1 MSSRD
6 HRGTESS
13 GGAVPAF
20 LTKLWTLVEDPSTNE
35 LIFWSTNGTSFHV
48 YDQARFAK
56 EVLPKFFKHNNMAS
70 FVRQLN
76 MYGFRK
82 VMNVESGGLKADRDD
97 MEFSHQN
104 FIRGKPNLLEHIKRK
119 VGAPVSV
126 VKADDLRLRHE
137 DMSRVLSD
145 VKSMRGKQENIDT
158 RLHSMKQENEALWR
172 EVASLRQK
180 HHKQQQIV
188 NKLIQFLVTLVQ
200 PNRRIGIK
208 RRTLAIEDSYGDA
221 MPSTSKV
228 PRYTRQLSLHNT
240 SETEPFTNQPVEP
253 QQVSPSSSG
262 PIISDVT
269 DLASF
274 SGQGL
279 PTVVLPT
286 SPPMVSSSGPDVTTP
301 PPPYSET
308 PGTSASS
315 VQTTSSLPIPTSL
328 PFIPTSVTSATGAD
342 MAGVPTEGLV
352 DEAFSPTAFMQGL
365 AESTLPV
372 QEEPQDMSVAVH
384 NTPPKQFCRLS
395 GAGAQSRCVHPT
407 CSRQDM
413 DVHVD
418 TIQSSLDSIQSLLQ
432 SGNFSLDASQLTDVF
447 NLLPNEPSI
456 LMSDSTLQDWRT
468 HLVDAN
474 RAGLVLPETANERQA
489 LLDSLS
495 ETHNRNEQD
504 LASMASAEA
513 AGKELIEYAP
523 ANIDDMPSLF
533 DNLDE
538 DEDPEFFNKVI
549 AADVG
554 KEETGK

>member
-240 SETEPFTNQPVEP
+240 SETEPFTNQPGEP

-384 NTPPKQFCRLS
+384 NTPPKQFCR
-395 GAGAQSRCVHPT
+395 
-407 CSRQDM
+407 QDM

-456 LMSDSTLQDWRT
+456 LMSDST
-468 HLVDAN
+468 
-474 RAGLVLPETANERQA
+474 A

-513 AGKELIEYAP
+513 AGKGKELIEYAP

>member
-6 HRGTESS
+6 YRGGESS

-35 LIFWSTNGTSFHV
+35 LIFWSTNGASFHV

-104 FIRGKPNLLEHIKRK
+104 FIRGKPNLLEQIKRK
-119 VGAPVSV
+119 VSV
-126 VKADDLRLRHE
+126 VKSDDLRLRHE
-137 DMSRVLSD
+137 DMSRVLND
-145 VKSMRGKQENIDT
+145 VKVMRGKQETIDT

-200 PNRRIGIK
+200 PSRRIGIK

-228 PRYTRQLSLHNT
+228 PRYSRQLSLHNT
-240 SETEPFTNQPVEP
+240 SEAEPFMNQPQEP

-262 PIISDVT
+262 PIISDIT

-274 SGQGL
+274 SGQGM
-279 PTVVLPT
+279 PTVTLPT
-286 SPPMVSSSGPDVTTP
+286 SPPGGSSSGPAVTPP
-301 PPPYSET
+301 PPPYSEA

-315 VQTTSSLPIPTSL
+315 VQTASSLPAPTSL
-328 PFIPTSVTSATGAD
+328 PFTPTSVTSSLGAD
-342 MAGVPTEGLV
+342 MAGVPSEGLM

-365 AESTLPV
+365 AEGTLTV
-372 QEEPQDMSVAVH
+372 QEEPQDMSIAVH
-384 NTPPKQFCRLS
+384 SSPPKQL
-395 GAGAQSRCVHPT
+395 GRCVQPSCT
-407 CSRQDM
+407 RQDV
-413 DVHVD
+413 DFHVD

-456 LMSDSTLQDWRT
+456 LMSDST
-468 HLVDAN
+468 
-474 RAGLVLPETANERQA
+474 A

-495 ETHNRNEQD
+495 EVHTRNEQD
-504 LASMASAEA
+504 LASLESSEA

-549 AADVG
+549 AGDAG
-554 KEETGK
+554 KGDAGK

>member
-104 FIRGKPNLLEHIKRK
+104 FVRGKPNLLEQIKRK
-119 VGAPVSV
+119 VGPPVSV

-137 DMSRVLSD
+137 DMSRVLTD
-145 VKSMRGKQENIDT
+145 VKVMRGKQENIDT

-228 PRYTRQLSLHNT
+228 PRYSRQLSLHNT
-240 SETEPFTNQPVEP
+240 SETEPFTNQPQEP
-253 QQVSPSSSG
+253 QQVSPSTSG

-269 DLASF
+269 DMASI
-274 SGQGL
+274 SGQSL
-279 PTVVLPT
+279 PTVLMPT
-286 SPPMVSSSGPDVTTP
+286 SPPMDGSSGSDVTTPP

-315 VQTTSSLPIPTSL
+315 VQTTSSLPMPTSL
-328 PFIPTSVTSATGAD
+328 PFTPTSVTSSLGTD
-342 MAGVPTEGLV
+342 MAGVPSEGLL

-365 AESTLPV
+365 AEGTLTV

-384 NTPPKQFCRLS
+384 NSPPKQFCRLGGS
-395 GAGAQSRCVHPT
+395 GSQSRPVQT
-407 CSRQDM
+407 SRQDM
-413 DVHVD
+413 DVHLD
-418 TIQSSLDSIQSLLQ
+418 TVQSSLDSIQSLLQ

-447 NLLPNEPSI
+447 NLLPNEPSM

-468 HLVDAN
+468 HTLEAN
-474 RAGLVLPETANERQA
+474 RAGFVLPETANERQA

-495 ETHNRNEQD
+495 ESHNRNEQD
-504 LASMASAEA
+504 LASMASEEA
-513 AGKELIEYAP
+513 AGKELIGYAP

-538 DEDPEFFNKVI
+538 EEDPEFFNKVI
-549 AADVG
+549 AADTG
-554 KEETGK
+554 KEDAGK

>member
-6 HRGTESS
+6 YRGGESS

-35 LIFWSTNGTSFHV
+35 LIFWSTNGASFHV

-104 FIRGKPNLLEHIKRK
+104 FIRGKPNLLEQIKRK
-119 VGAPVSV
+119 VGPPVSV
-126 VKADDLRLRHE
+126 VKSDDLRLRHE
-137 DMSRVLSD
+137 DMSRVLND
-145 VKSMRGKQENIDT
+145 VKVMRGKQETIDT

-200 PNRRIGIK
+200 PSRRIGIK

-228 PRYTRQLSLHNT
+228 PRYSRQLSLHNT
-240 SETEPFTNQPVEP
+240 SEAEPFMNQPQEP

-262 PIISDVT
+262 PIISDIT

-274 SGQGL
+274 SGQGM
-279 PTVVLPT
+279 PTVTLPT
-286 SPPMVSSSGPDVTTP
+286 SPPGGSSSGPAVTPP
-301 PPPYSET
+301 PPPYSEA

-315 VQTTSSLPIPTSL
+315 VQTASSLPAPTSL
-328 PFIPTSVTSATGAD
+328 PFTPTSVTSSLGAD
-342 MAGVPTEGLV
+342 MAGVPSEGLM

-365 AESTLPV
+365 AEGTLTV
-372 QEEPQDMSVAVH
+372 QEEPQDMSIAVH
-384 NTPPKQFCRLS
+384 SSPPKQL
-395 GAGAQSRCVHPT
+395 GRCVQPSCT
-407 CSRQDM
+407 RQDV
-413 DVHVD
+413 DFHVD

-456 LMSDSTLQDWRT
+456 LMSDSTDWRPHT
-468 HLVDAN
+468 LEAN
-474 RAGLVLPETANERQA
+474 RAGFVLPESSHGQA

-495 ETHNRNEQD
+495 EVHTRNEQD
-504 LASMASAEA
+504 LASLESSEA

-549 AADVG
+549 AGDAG
-554 KEETGK
+554 KGDAGK